1 MSSFLRFRRIK
12 EAVVDAEATT
22 KVENLDIVWLRSPGA
37 LRTLPEI
44 GWSSEAGANESTA
57 GPTRPMPYDIS
68 TYGTTVY
75 VICSGAF
82 VGETLM
88 DVNTNAYFI
97 GDTAMDRV
105 FSKLFA
111 MGSFF
116 TTTSAWRQR
125 SKRFVPS

>member
-22 KVENLDIVWLRSPGA
+22 KVENLDFVWLRSPGA
-37 LRTLPEI
+37 LRTLLEI

-97 GDTAMDRV
+97 GDTAIDT
-105 FSKLFA
+105 L
-111 MGSFF
+111 
-116 TTTSAWRQR
+116 
-125 SKRFVPS
+125 

>member
-1 MSSFLRFRRIK
+1 
-12 EAVVDAEATT
+12 
-22 KVENLDIVWLRSPGA
+22 
-37 LRTLPEI
+37 
-44 GWSSEAGANESTA
+44 
-57 GPTRPMPYDIS
+57 MPYDIS

-82 VGETLM
+82 VGMTLL

-111 MGSFF
+111 MGFIF
-116 TTTSAWRQR
+116 HDHVGVAATIKAIRAFVKNVSATDRDEISR
-125 SKRFVPS
+125 

>member
-12 EAVVDAEATT
+12 EAVIDAEATT

-44 GWSSEAGANESTA
+44 GWTLEAGANDTTV
-57 GPTRPMPYDIS
+57 GPARPMPYDIS
-68 TYGTTVY
+68 AYGTTVY

-82 VGETLM
+82 VGETLL

-97 GDTAMDRV
+97 GDTAIDT
-105 FSKLFA
+105 L
-111 MGSFF
+111 
-116 TTTSAWRQR
+116 
-125 SKRFVPS
+125 